1 MQTVEAATNLLATNS
16 SHNLLATN
24 LLMPTSHMQAVV
36 AAPNLLV
43 IDLLATNL
51 LMPPSHM
58 QAVVAGHK
66 ALEGH
71 VYRKALPSNPNDVVH
86 AEVSQLVPNQS
97 VVVAVGTL
105 VFVGLDAT
113 HVPTRRVESLVM
125 HMPKNSRYL
134 FDTFQEMY

>member
-1 MQTVEAATNLLATNS
+1 
-16 SHNLLATN
+16 
-24 LLMPTSHMQAVV
+24 
-36 AAPNLLV
+36 
-43 IDLLATNL
+43 
-51 LMPPSHM
+51 MPPPHM
-58 QAVVAGHK
+58 QAVVAGDE

-71 VYRKALPSNPNDVVH
+71 VYRKALPPDANDVVH